1 LIIKK
6 LNLKQTLK
14 EPIIH
19 LKEIP
24 HKEILKEIIKT
35 QKEVKIY
42 KNKIR
47 SLKFKI
53 ILMKETIIN
62 KKKNLI

>member
-6 LNLKQTLK
+6 LNLKQTLI

-24 HKEILKEIIKT
+24 HKEILKEIIKI